1 MEKVFFPLFK
11 SYHVLILSQ
20 KVYKSK
26 ENINWIPNEN
36 SEFYECLNVAE
47 RKNSSALNPYSK
59 MFPFVLKTGV
69 K

>member
-1 MEKVFFPLFK
+1 MK
-11 SYHVLILSQ
+11 
-20 KVYKSK
+20 
-26 ENINWIPNEN
+26 N